1 MVCPRAV
8 GEFGSAGCVLASG
21 LPGLAWLPCVSCLG
35 TAVRLMIRGACVA
48 CMMGEVD
55 ART

>member
-8 GEFGSAGCVLASG
+8 REFGGAGCVLASG
-21 LPGLAWLPCVSCLG
+21 LPGLSWLPCVSCLG
-35 TAVRLMIRGACVA
+35 TAVRLIRGACVA